1 MDSRGIKVL
10 LVGQSARSS
19 FQLLQWLDN
28 QGCQCRF
35 ASTYRDACTLISQTA
50 FDLVISQLELPD
62 RTAYPL
68 LDWLRGSTA
77 TLFFSKTVENG
88 CLWLPM
94 LVRGRECVGA
104 YALRPEEFRDMLG
117 KTLAFSAREES
128 ARRS

>member
-1 MDSRGIKVL
+1 MDSRGMKVL
-10 LVGQSARSS
+10 LVGQTARSS
-19 FQLLQWLDN
+19 FQLLQLLDDT
-28 QGCQCRF
+28 GCQCRF
-35 ASTYRDACTLISQTA
+35 ASTYRDACTLIAQTA

-94 LVRGRECVGA
+94 LVRGREWVGA
-104 YALRPEEFRDMLG
+104 HALGAGEFRDILG
-117 KTLAFSAREES
+117 KTLAYSAREEN
-128 ARRS
+128 A

>member
-1 MDSRGIKVL
+1 MDSRGIEVL

-28 QGCQCRF
+28 QGCQCSF

-77 TLFFSKTVENG
+77 TLFFSKTLENG

-94 LVRGRECVGA
+94 LVRGRECAGA
-104 YALRPEEFRDMLG
+104 NALRPEEFRDMLG

-128 ARRS
+128 ASRS